1 MFIWCTYDI
10 PFGIPYGIPHSIPDG
25 IPHGTPY
32 CIPCRSHMVCVWY
45 SYIIHVV
52 FMWYPHGNDNDDDD
66 DDAHDTMLV
75 VVGMVVAV

>member
-1 MFIWCTYDI
+1 
-10 PFGIPYGIPHSIPDG
+10 
-25 IPHGTPY
+25 
-32 CIPCRSHMVCVWY
+32 MVCIWY